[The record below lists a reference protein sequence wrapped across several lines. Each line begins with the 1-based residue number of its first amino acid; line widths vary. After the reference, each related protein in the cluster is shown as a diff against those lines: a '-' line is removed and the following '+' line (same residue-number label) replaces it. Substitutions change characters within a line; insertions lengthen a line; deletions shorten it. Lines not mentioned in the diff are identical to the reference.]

1 MNIKTFLQLIIL
13 LIIFV
18 IIGAIYFA
26 YFYSANINNELT
38 LNKNNLENNQLNAET
53 NKLTVENKI
62 NEKPKNNSP
71 KDTKEIEERKDLK
84 KNTTTKTLDKNE
96 NLMSEVEIKFPDNG
110 SNNIKN
116 IMNEIEYI
124 TTDDSGNKFK
134 IVAKSGRSSKLDNN
148 ILELNEVKGSI
159 TSNKRSTIF
168 IKSDYA
174 KYNSKNQNSQF
185 FQNVKVNFEEKE
197 ISSDNFDIDI
207 NKNLAIAYNDVIVS
221 DPKSTV
227 KAGKITLDIL
237 TKDISINPQGNKKI
251 KITTN

>member
-1 MNIKTFLQLIIL
+1 MNIRTFLQLIIL
-13 LIIFV
+13 LVIFV

-26 YFYSANINNELT
+26 YFYSGKINNELIINKDNIENKQINDDKDSYDKSLKEGT
-38 LNKNNLENNQLNAET
+38 KNNN
-53 NKLTVENKI
+53 LTIEKKI
-62 NEKPKNNSP
+62 SEIP
-71 KDTKEIEERKDLK
+71 KDNKPIDIKEIEENKDLK
-84 KNTTTKTLDKNE
+84 EDYANKE
-96 NLMSEVEIKFPDNG
+96 FPDNE
-110 SNNIKN
+110 SNNNLKN

-148 ILELNEVKGSI
+148 ILELIEVKGSI

-174 KYNSKNQNSQF
+174 RYNSKNQNSQF

-197 ISSDNFDIDI
+197 ISSENFDIDI
-207 NKNLAIAYNDVIVS
+207 NKNLAIAYNDVVVS
-221 DPKSTV
+221 DPKSKV